1 MIEGPKWCG
10 KTTSAVHH
18 AASALYIA
26 NPRDLEQNLVAADL
40 DPNALLEG
48 ATPRLLDEWQV
59 APRLWDAVRFAV
71 DERQTVGQFILT
83 GSATPVDQSKLVHS
97 GIGRI
102 ARMRMRTMSLFES
115 ECPQEY
121 VSIAD
126 LFSEK
131 KIPVLK
137 NNYSLEQ
144 VSELLCRGGWPG
156 VATHAGMD
164 SRQAINYLDALIE
177 EEIPLN
183 SGNGRNPDKMRSFLR
198 SYARHSATS
207 TALVNI
213 AKDTDISETTAREYL
228 NALQQLFVIEELPA
242 WNPNLRSKVAIRTTP
257 VRHFVDPSL
266 AAAAMGAGSGALLR
280 DLRTLGLLFETMC
293 IRDLRAFASALD
305 AQLYHFRDKRGN
317 ECDAVLVLRDGSYG
331 LIEIKLGG
339 DYLVNQGAESLNKL
353 SGLMDTTKM
362 PAPSFRLV
370 LTASGSYSLVRPDG
384 VHVVPLPLLGL

>member
-1 MIEGPKWCG
+1 M
-10 KTTSAVHH
+10 
-18 AASALYIA
+18 A
-26 NPRDLEQNLVAADL
+26 NPRNLEQNLVAADL

-48 ATPRLLDEWQV
+48 ETPRLLDEWQV

-71 DERQTVGQFILT
+71 DERQAVGQFILT
-83 GSATPVDQSKLVHS
+83 GSSTPVERSKMLHS

-121 VSIAD
+121 VSISD
-126 LFSEK
+126 LFAEK

-137 NNYSLEQ
+137 NDYSLAQ

-156 VATHAGMD
+156 AATRAGMD

-183 SGNGRNPDKMRSFLR
+183 SGNERNPDKMRAFLR

-207 TALVNI
+207 ATLINI

-242 WNPNLRSKVAIRTTP
+242 WNPNLRSKAAIRTTA

-266 AAAAMGAGSGALLR
+266 AAAAMGAGSGVLLR

-305 AQLYHFRDKRGN
+305 ARLYHFRDKSGN
-317 ECDAVLVLRDGSYG
+317 ECDAVMVQRDGRYG

-339 DYLVNQGAESLNKL
+339 EGLVNQGADSLNKL
-353 SGLMDTTKM
+353 SGLIDTTKM